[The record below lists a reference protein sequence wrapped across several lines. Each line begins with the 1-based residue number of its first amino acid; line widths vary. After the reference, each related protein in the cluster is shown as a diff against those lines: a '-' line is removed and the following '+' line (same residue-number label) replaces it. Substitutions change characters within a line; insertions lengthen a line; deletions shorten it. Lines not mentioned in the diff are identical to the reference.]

1 MGFSI
6 GKIFRSVTKP
16 LKKVLKSPVGLT
28 ALAAFGLPA
37 YARYGQGLPGTKVGG
52 LFGKGSKMAQLG
64 KYLYGSAQTNVAG
77 TPITQMA
84 TKGLL
89 TKNPAITAGVG
100 TALTAGAVAPEFAE
114 EINVDVDDPT
124 GHANYLTNRGMY
136 EDEWAD
142 WLVESGKAGTK
153 EEALVMVRN
162 NPMFSQGG
170 RVKANTGLYA
180 GGMGGMNQGMNPM
193 TMNQGLGGMNAMGM
207 GSPANQM
214 RQMGGQDPRMAKM
227 NQMQNINRGIQSVK
241 PPTQTED
248 AELIQLIKL
257 LTSMGVPMEQLRGR
271 TKEELVELVVS
282 VKGKM
287 EGGRDVKETAEVIE
301 DEDIREQNQAAGGG
315 LMRSRYAMGTSQFGL
330 MGNEHPIIPSKD
342 GNQLDMRDRGGYQPH
357 GKAEKHDDV
366 RALLAQGEFV
376 MTSDAVK
383 GMGGGDRELGAKKMY
398 DLMHSMEAMA

>member
-1 MGFSI
+1 MGLFS
-6 GKIFRSVTKP
+6 KITRSVTKP
-16 LKKVLKSPVGLT
+16 LKKVLKSPLGKV
-28 ALAAFGLPA
+28 ALGIGAYKFGP
-37 YARYGQGLPGTKVGG
+37 KMW
-52 LFGKGSKMAQLG
+52 GSQLG
-64 KYLYGSAQTNVAG
+64 GEGGWGAGWDKFAPWLMGSTDTGGVHN
-77 TPITQMA
+77 TA
-84 TKGLL
+84 TKSLWGRMGPLGKAA
-89 TKNPAITAGVG
+89 TVGIG
-100 TALTAGAVAPEFAE
+100 TAAGAKVLAPQLEE
-114 EINVDVDDPT
+114 EIDIDVDDKT

-142 WLVESGKAGTK
+142 WLVDMGKAGTK

-342 GNQLDMRDRGGYQPH
+342 GQQLDMRDRGGYQPH